1 MGSST
6 PFFQAFGPLLF
17 GRRPRSQLEM
27 VRRLS
32 SLEELYGVFGD
43 LFPERMLGVT
53 KKGANSRRRSL
64 PAVVTFWAFVS
75 QVLSPKSSCREVV
88 RKVEAWWR
96 WQRLH
101 AASAVSASAYCQARA
116 RLDLETLRLIRRHLS
131 WAMERHALQ
140 EERWLQGR
148 SVKIVDGTTLSMPD
162 TPESQQQWPQPAGQQ
177 VGCGF
182 PMMKLVGLFSLS
194 SGALL
199 EEATANKHVHESRL
213 FQQLWER
220 LEKGDVILEDRGFC
234 SYGAM
239 AALLARGVDTVARL
253 HHARKADLRSG
264 RALGP
269 EDRLMRWEKPALCP
283 EGWSESEWAAL
294 PQTLAVRL
302 LRFHVEAKGFRTR
315 TVLLA
320 TTLSDPQV
328 YPAAELHRLYGER
341 WNAELHFAQ
350 IKTILGLDVLRCQS
364 PEMIRKEV
372 QVHLI
377 AYNLI
382 RALMQRAAHSHRVP
396 LGRISFKGSLDT
408 VRHWAAVIH
417 ASTGKPRKQSVLI
430 ARMLALIAEDPI
442 PERPGRSEP
451 RVKKRRPKNYHLL
464 TKPRHAM
471 GNLPHRNR
479 PAAKS
484 PKTALS

>member
-1 MGSST
+1 
-6 PFFQAFGPLLF
+6 
-17 GRRPRSQLEM
+17 M

-53 KKGANSRRRSL
+53 KEGANSRRRSL

-116 RLDLETLRLIRRHLS
+116 RLDLDTLRLIRRHLS
-131 WAMERHALQ
+131 WALERPALA

-148 SVKIVDGTTLSMPD
+148 PVKIVDGTNLSMPD
-162 TPESQQQWPQPAGQQ
+162 NPANQRQWPQPSGQQ

-199 EEATANKHVHESRL
+199 EEATGNQHVHESRL

-220 LEKGDVILEDRGFC
+220 LERGDVILEDRGFC

-269 EDRLMRWEKPALCP
+269 EDRLLRCCANQNHSGL
-283 EGWSESEWAAL
+283 GRAAL
-294 PQTLAVRL
+294 P
-302 LRFHVEAKGFRTR
+302 KPGN
-315 TVLLA
+315 
-320 TTLSDPQV
+320 DPQRS
-328 YPAAELHRLYGER
+328 PSSLDCLQPDPSPDATRR
-341 WNAELHFAQ
+341 AQ
-350 IKTILGLDVLRCQS
+350 
-364 PEMIRKEV
+364 PP
-372 QVHLI
+372 
-377 AYNLI
+377 
-382 RALMQRAAHSHRVP
+382 RALGSHQFQRQPRYRAP
-396 LGRISFKGSLDT
+396 LGG
-408 VRHWAAVIH
+408 RH
-417 ASTGKPRKQSVLI
+417 SCQ
-430 ARMLALIAEDPI
+430 
-442 PERPGRSEP
+442 
-451 RVKKRRPKNYHLL
+451 
-464 TKPRHAM
+464 
-471 GNLPHRNR
+471 HRE
-479 PAAKS
+479 A
-484 PKTALS
+484 T

>member
-17 GRRPRSQLEM
+17 GRRPRSQVEM

-43 LFPERMLGVT
+43 LFPETMLGVT
-53 KKGANSRRRSL
+53 KEGANSRRRSL

-75 QVLSPKSSCREVV
+75 QVLSPRSSCREVV

-96 WQRLH
+96 WQRLYS
-101 AASAVSASAYCQARA
+101 ASAVSASAYCQARA

-131 WAMERHALQ
+131 WALERHALQ
-140 EERWLQGR
+140 EEHWLHGR
-148 SVKIVDGTTLSMPD
+148 AVKIVDGTTLSMPD
-162 TPESQQQWPQPAGQQ
+162 NPELQQQWPQPSGQQ

-199 EEATANKHVHESRL
+199 EEATGNQHVHESRL
-213 FQQLWER
+213 FEQLWER
-220 LEKGDVILEDRGFC
+220 LEKGDVVLEDRGFC
-234 SYGAM
+234 SYGAI
-239 AALLARGVDTVARL
+239 AALLGRGVDTVARL
-253 HHARKADLRSG
+253 HHARKADLRAG

-269 EDRLMRWEKPALCP
+269 EDRLVTWNKPAPRP
-283 EGWSESEWAAL
+283 EGWSESEWEAL
-294 PQTLAVRL
+294 PPTLSVRL
-302 LRFHVEAKGFRTR
+302 LRLHVEAKGFRTR

-320 TTLSDPQV
+320 TTLSDPRL
-328 YPAAELHRLYGER
+328 YPAAQLRQLYGER
-341 WNAELHFAQ
+341 WNVELHFAQ

-364 PEMIRKEV
+364 PAMIRKEV
-372 QVHLI
+372 QIHLI

-382 RALMQRAAHSHRVP
+382 RALMQRAAHHQRVP

-417 ASTGKPRKQSVLI
+417 ASAGQPRKQSVLI
-430 ARMLALIAEDPI
+430 ARMLILIADDPV
-442 PERPGRSEP
+442 PERPQRSEP
-451 RVKKRRPKNYHLL
+451 RAKKRRPKNYHLL
-464 TKPRHAM
+464 TKPRHLV

-479 PAAKS
+479 PSAKT
-484 PKTALS
+484 PKAALS